1 VATLPPARSAQA
13 ARPSVRPA
21 APARRKAPLPP
32 AVPAPPV
39 WSLVRGPAVLTL
51 AVTLLRLLGERRGW
65 SPPFFSTLPGGGLA
79 LVGITWLVPP
89 IGLYLGWRLARLG
102 FAAGWQRR
110 ALVWPALALAI
121 APLFAWRLDRLLAP
135 GWTGAAVLW
144 GMASLAAAAV
154 AFASWPALGRV
165 LVAYALLARVPVMIV
180 MGLAI
185 SAGWGTHYDAAPP
198 GLPWMPPLQRW
209 VWTGLVPQCTI
220 WIGFTVATGAL
231 FGGLGRWL
239 AGSRRSG

>member
-1 VATLPPARSAQA
+1 MATRPPARTAQA

-21 APARRKAPLPP
+21 ARARRAAPLRP

-39 WSLVRGPAVLTL
+39 WALVRGPAVLTL

-65 SPPFFSTLPGGGLA
+65 SPSLFSTLPGGGLA
-79 LVGITWLVPP
+79 LVGITWLVLPV
-89 IGLYLGWRLARLG
+89 GLYLGWRLARLG
-102 FAAGWQRR
+102 FADGSQRR
-110 ALVWPALALAI
+110 ALFWPAVALAI
-121 APLFAWRLDRLLAP
+121 APLCAWLLDRLLAP
-135 GWTGAAVLW
+135 GWAGAALLW
-144 GMASLAAAAV
+144 GTASLAAAVV